1 MQSVYWDC
9 KKETMKKIIAILL
22 VLAICGSFIGCSER
36 EKISKTDIVGE
47 WMSPAVN
54 AAATFREDGAG
65 ELTLN
70 GTDGVTWEYDVDKDL
85 YLVKA
90 DKLEKTYNV
99 TFAVEYE
106 MPILTIDGI
115 DFYRPDDYD
124 KALTLLISRRYED
137 ITEHTVDM
145 KKVEIN
151 KVYDLNNGVT
161 ITFTDVAV
169 TKSDLGDGLNLK
181 FQIMNNRTDRVTD
194 GLTLGLNFRY
204 YLFDQNDVISKT
216 DHMVLAAYVDAESAC
231 EGTFP
236 IPLDFQTEKT
246 VSRYGRVIG
255 AVTFEMYGVNYFI
268 DLSDYF
274 R

>member
-1 MQSVYWDC
+1 MRR
-9 KKETMKKIIAILL
+9 IISLL
-22 VLAICGSFIGCSER
+22 LILAIGGSLAACNKPATEY
-36 EKISKTDIVGE
+36 KTEIVGE
-47 WMSPAVN
+47 WIAISVN
-54 AAATFREDGAG
+54 AAAVFNSDGTG
-65 ELTLN
+65 ELTMN
-70 GTDGVTWEYDVDKDL
+70 GKHEATWSYLPNTDRYVVE
-85 YLVKA
+85 A
-90 DKLEKTYNV
+90 DKTYS
-99 TFAVEYE
+99 ALLSQEYG
-106 MPILTIDGI
+106 MQILTIDGV
-115 DFYRPDDYD
+115 DFYRNDDYD

-145 KKVEIN
+145 KKVELN

-204 YLFDQNDVISKT
+204 YLFDQKDVISKT